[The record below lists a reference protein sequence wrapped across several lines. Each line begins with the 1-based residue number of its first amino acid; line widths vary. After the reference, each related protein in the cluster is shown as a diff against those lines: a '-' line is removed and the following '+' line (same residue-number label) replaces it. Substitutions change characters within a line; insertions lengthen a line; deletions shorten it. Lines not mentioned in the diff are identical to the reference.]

1 MLTFDTK
8 NDKCCICSRRRP
20 HQLNARQTLSK
31 MLCRGNAV
39 AYADL
44 LITTTEPKG
53 TEEKDDNDL
62 LAGLDE

>member
-1 MLTFDTK
+1 
-8 NDKCCICSRRRP
+8 
-20 HQLNARQTLSK
+20 